1 MGRRKRFNLK
11 LKSFN
16 TKTGKVEE
24 VVIPRDATDSWSREN
39 KIPKKINQISQL
51 DSNGA
56 VKNQPAP
63 GHTFKFDGLTRDQL
77 IEAGEK
83 IFIEFDRQQ
92 LTGHITTK
100 DMRILDGRREINI
113 IELKNGSPLQI
124 DFSSKDIEKAMI
136 KDSKGQVVSEGNRY
150 SYTVSKGI
158 TKNRARVMR
167 DIQAKATGRIK
178 GLFYCNSVNFT
189 FDSDGFKADIGFLNY
204 INAGELEDGQIRNG

>member
-16 TKTGKVEE
+16 SKTGKVVE
-24 VVIPRDATDSWSREN
+24 VVIPRDATDTWSREN
-39 KIPKKINQISQL
+39 KIPKKINRISQI
-51 DSNGA
+51 DTNGV

-63 GHTFKFDGLTRDQL
+63 GHTFKFEGRTKEQL
-77 IEAGEK
+77 IAIGEK
-83 IFIEFDRQQ
+83 LFIEFDRQQ

-100 DMRILDGRREINI
+100 DMSVLDGAREINI
-113 IELKNGSPLQI
+113 LELKNGSPLQI
-124 DFSSKDIEKAMI
+124 DFSSKDLEKALI
-136 KDSKGQVVSEGNRY
+136 KNTRGQAVSDESRFSYLISKGLN
-150 SYTVSKGI
+150 KD
-158 TKNRARVMR
+158 RARVLR

-204 INAGELEDGQIRNG
+204 ILAGEIEDGQIRNG